1 MKIDFFLRKRRNSLL
16 IFLIFFALTLLVAQL
31 TKFDFARGLASF
43 YKALTWSLSN
53 FYPNVDAMTK
63 LPGILTKL
71 RETIFMAIASTS
83 IASIFALIFALFG
96 SKVTKINGF
105 LSFISRGLASVSR
118 NIPIVAWAMILLFSF
133 GQSSLTGF
141 FALFIV
147 TFGFLTRAFIEA
159 IDETGS
165 EPVEALKATG
175 ASYIHIVFQ
184 AIIPLALSQMIS
196 WTLYMI
202 ETNTRSA
209 TLLGILTGTGI
220 GFSFDRYYKTM
231 NYHAASLV
239 VIVIVVAVFLIEYS
253 SNYVRRKII

>member
-1 MKIDFFLRKRRNSLL
+1 MKSDFFVKKKRKS
-16 IFLIFFALTLLVAQL
+16 IFLFLVFLALTLLVAQL
-31 TKFDFARGLASF
+31 TKFDFTRGLTSF
-43 YKALTWSLSN
+43 YKAFTWSLSN
-53 FYPNVDAMTK
+53 FYPNADAMTK
-63 LPGILTKL
+63 LPSILTKL
-71 RETIFMAIASTS
+71 QETILMAVASTT

-96 SKVTKINGF
+96 SKVTKINSF
-105 LSFISRGLASVSR
+105 LSFISRGLASISR
-118 NIPIVAWAMILLFSF
+118 NIPVVAWAMVLLFSF

-141 FALFIV
+141 FALFMV

-165 EPVEALKATG
+165 EPVEALKASG

-196 WTLYMI
+196 WILYMI

-239 VIVIVVAVFLIEYS
+239 VIVIVISVFLIEHS
-253 SNYVRRKII
+253 SNYIRREIL